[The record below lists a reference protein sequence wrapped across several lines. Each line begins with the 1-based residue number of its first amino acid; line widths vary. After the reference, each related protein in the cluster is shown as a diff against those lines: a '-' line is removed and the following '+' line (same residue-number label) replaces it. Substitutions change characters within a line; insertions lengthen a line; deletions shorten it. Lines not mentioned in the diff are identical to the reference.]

1 MRWFKLQARHVTV
14 MICYVMVQTV
24 TENVTVMAWYEMA
37 QTFTRTSD
45 YYELVGDGS
54 LPGHVTGMRW

>member
-1 MRWFKLQARHVTV
+1 MTTWYAMAQS
-14 MICYVMVQTV
+14 V

-37 QTFTRTSD
+37 LTVTRTSD

-54 LPGHVTGMRW
+54 NCELNT